1 MAPLTKSQRKNR
13 KNKKRRSRRA
23 AEDAAKAPPPSAKE
37 VDRLWAIAHSALNR
51 AATATGRRVTA
62 DAAAPGSGD
71 ATAAGGDLSGPDR
84 GGGQGA
90 LQGVTEQ
97 TVTEPLP
104 GGPTDPAPA
113 SPVPS
118 SPPYSPSYS
127 PPTFGPCFAPC
138 TG

>member
-1 MAPLTKSQRKNR
+1 MRRKQ
-13 KNKKRRSRRA
+13 
-23 AEDAAKAPPPSAKE
+23 
-37 VDRLWAIAHSALNR
+37 

-71 ATAAGGDLSGPDR
+71 ATAAGGDLGGPDC

-90 LQGVTEQ
+90 LQGATEQ
-97 TVTEPLP
+97 TVAEPLS
-104 GGPTDPAPA
+104 GGPIDPAPA

-127 PPTFGPCFAPC
+127 PPTFGPVSLPLSGFSLNQDAISCLRSKCFAPC